1 MTRLFPPVLETVE
14 KEHGRLELRRL
25 QYSTALNEYVEF
37 PYVQQVFRVTRKR
50 TVLKT
55 GKSSIETVYGITSLS
70 SEVADRGVLMTLIRG
85 HWSIENRSHWVRDWN
100 YDEDRSQIRTGNGPQ
115 MMACLRNTAISLLRL
130 QGAENIAHE
139 LRGNQ
144 LKVGRVFKLFGL

>member
-25 QYSTALNEYVEF
+25 QCSTALNEYVEF
-37 PYVQQVFRVTRKR
+37 PYVQQVFRVTRER

-55 GKSSIETVYGITSLS
+55 DKYSVETMYGITSLS
-70 SEVADRGVLMTLIRG
+70 SEAADRGALMTFIRG
-85 HWSIENRSHWVRDWN
+85 QWSIENRSHWVRDWN
-100 YDEDRSQIRTGNGPQ
+100 YDEDRSQIRKGNGPQ

-130 QGAENIAHE
+130 HGAENIAHE
-139 LRGNQ
+139 LRRNQ